1 MTTNTPNLEC
11 RMYEAKYPEV
21 DMAVMIQVKN
31 IADMGAYVSLLEYNN
46 IEGMILF
53 SELSR
58 RRIRSVSS
66 LIKVGRQEPVM
77 VLRVDKEK
85 GYIDLSKRRVSEED
99 IQTCE
104 ERYNKS
110 KLVHSIMRHVAET
123 MQLDLEDLYIHVG
136 WPLYRKY
143 GHAFEAFKLIVT
155 DRDSVLNS
163 LTREVKEVGPDGQ
176 EVIKVVPAMTEEVK
190 DALIKNIRR
199 RMTPQPL
206 KIRADIEMKCFQF
219 DGVLHIKEAMR
230 KAEAAGNND
239 CPVKIKLVA
248 PPLYVLTTQTL
259 DKEQGISVLNNAIK
273 ACTEEI
279 ERHKGKLV
287 LKEAPR
293 AVSERDDKLLA
304 EHMAKLRSANEEVSG
319 DEDSEEEED
328 TGMGAIDVDNSAG
341 ITE

>member
-1 MTTNTPNLEC
+1 
-11 RMYEAKYPEV
+11 MYEAKYPEV
-21 DMAVMIQVKN
+21 DTSVMIQVKN

-66 LIKVGRQEPVM
+66 LIKVGRIEPVM

-99 IQTCE
+99 IQGCE

-123 MQLDLEDLYIHVG
+123 MKLDLEDLYIHVG

-143 GHAFEAFKLIVT
+143 GHAFEAFKVIVN
-155 DRDSVLNS
+155 DPDSVLNS
-163 LTREVKEVGPDGQ
+163 LTREVKEIGPDGQ
-176 EVIKVVPAMTEEVK
+176 EVTKVVPAMSEEVK

-230 KAEAAGNND
+230 KAEAAGNKD

-248 PPLYVLTTQTL
+248 PPSYVLNTQTL
-259 DKEQGISVLNNAIK
+259 DKEQGIAILNKAIA
-273 ACTEEI
+273 ACSEEI
-279 ERHKGKLV
+279 ERHKGKLTV
-287 LKEAPR
+287 KEAAR
-293 AVSERDDKLLA
+293 AVSEREDKLLA
-304 EHMAKLRSANEEVSG
+304 EQMAKLTRENEEVSG

-328 TGMGAIDVDNSAG
+328 TGMGDVDLENSGTG
-341 ITE
+341 ITD

>member
-1 MTTNTPNLEC
+1 MAMNTPNFEC

-31 IADMGAYVSLLEYNN
+31 IADMGAYVSLLEYNS

-66 LIKVGRQEPVM
+66 LIKVGRIEPVM

-85 GYIDLSKRRVSEED
+85 GYIDLSKRRVSDDE
-99 IQTCE
+99 INTCE

-155 DRDSVLNS
+155 DPDSVLNS
-163 LTREVKEVGPDGQ
+163 FTREIKEVGPDGQ
-176 EVIKVVPAMTEEVK
+176 EVTKVVPAMSKEVK
-190 DALIKNIRR
+190 ESLIKNIRR
-199 RMTPQPL
+199 RMTAQPL

-230 KAEAAGNND
+230 KAEVAGNND

-259 DKEQGISVLNNAIK
+259 DKEQGIYVLNNAIK
-273 ACTEEI
+273 ACTESI
-279 ERHKGKLV
+279 ESQKGKLTV
-287 LKEAPR
+287 KEAPR
-293 AVSERDDKLLA
+293 SVSEREDKLLL
-304 EHMAKLRSANEEVSG
+304 ENMPNPIDEVNG
-319 DEDSEEEED
+319 DEYSEEEED
-328 TGMGAIDVDNSAG
+328 TGMGEIDLENTATG
-341 ITE
+341 ITD